1 MYAEIMAVKGG
12 ARAIA
17 NMTFD
22 DGLKRT
28 SAKLDE
34 LFGKYGAVA
43 SLMLCTHAIN
53 DETAP
58 FWRDLFSRGN
68 VAPDSHS
75 MWHRYLTQSH
85 PENLTEEIITE
96 EIEGSYAVL
105 KKYFPEYDCLTFG
118 IPYSS
123 YVPEAFA
130 HLYRSAYAVRG
141 GLCVL
146 AYEFCR
152 GKMQSLDPK
161 PGSNAWGDWY
171 MPFGVRVMNEKAH
184 AAKGYEYLTVD
195 NFIAYLDK
203 CVRDRGWFISGT
215 HGIFEGE
222 NLDIRPEDLER
233 ILARMK
239 EYIDRGELWA
249 PSYSDAVKYVRER
262 QNSTVSV
269 SECEDG
275 FRVTLTMADKTEDGL
290 PLPKEI
296 FNMPL
301 TVRVNL
307 DADWDGISYTI
318 GDKTVYSPAFVDCG
332 VKFAYLDLVPNG
344 NDAIVK
350 RA

>member
-1 MYAEIMAVKGG
+1 MAVKGG

-17 NMTFD
+17 NLTFD
-22 DGLKRT
+22 DGLKKT
-28 SAKLDE
+28 SVLLDE
-34 LFGKYGAVA
+34 LCGKYGVVA

-58 FWRDLFSRGN
+58 FWRELFSRGN
-68 VAPDSHS
+68 VVPDSHS
-75 MWHRYLTQSH
+75 MRHRYLTQSH

-96 EIEGSYAVL
+96 EIEGSYEVL
-105 KKYFPEYDCLTFG
+105 RKYFPEYDCLTFG

-123 YVPEAFA
+123 YAPEAFA

-141 GLCVL
+141 GMCVL

-161 PGSNAWGDWY
+161 PGSNAPGGWY
-171 MPFGVRVMNEKAH
+171 MPYGVRIMNEKAH

-215 HGIFEGE
+215 HGVVEGE
-222 NLDIRPEDLER
+222 NLDIRGEDLER
-233 ILARMK
+233 VLARMK
-239 EYIDRGELWA
+239 EYIDKGELWA

-262 QNSTVSV
+262 QNSTVTVTEREGDFVV
-269 SECEDG
+269 S
-275 FRVTLTMADKTEDGL
+275 LTMLDKTEDNL
-290 PLPKEI
+290 PLPRDI

-307 DADWDGISYTI
+307 DRDWDGVTYTQ
-318 GDKTVYSPAFVDCG
+318 GARTATSPAFTDCG
-332 VKFAYLDLVPNG
+332 VKFAYLELVPNG
-344 NDAIVK
+344 GEAIVK
-350 RA
+350 RL

>member
-1 MYAEIMAVKGG
+1 MDVKGG

-17 NMTFD
+17 NLTFD

-28 SAKLDE
+28 SVVLDE
-34 LFGKYGAVA
+34 LFGKYGAVGT
-43 SLMLCTHAIN
+43 LMLCTHAIN

-58 FWRDLFSRGN
+58 FWRDLFAKGN
-68 VAPDSHS
+68 LAPDSHS
-75 MWHRYLTQSH
+75 MWHKYLTSSH

-96 EIEGSYAVL
+96 EIEGSYEVL
-105 KKYFPEYDCLTFG
+105 KKYFPEFDCLTFG

-130 HLYRSAYAVRG
+130 HLFRSAYAVRG

-146 AYEFCR
+146 AYEACR
-152 GKMQSLDPK
+152 GKMQTLDPK
-161 PGSNAWGDWY
+161 PGSNAPGGWY
-171 MPFGVRVMNEKAH
+171 MPYGMRIMNEKAQV
-184 AAKGYEYLTVD
+184 AKGYEYLTVD

-203 CVRDRGWFISGT
+203 CVRDRGWFITGT
-215 HGIFEGE
+215 HGVVEGE

-233 ILARMK
+233 VLARMK

-249 PSYSDAVKYVRER
+249 PSFSDAVKYVRER
-262 QNSTVSV
+262 QNSEATVT
-269 SECEDG
+269 EEDG
-275 FRVTLTMADKTEDGL
+275 VFKVNLTMRDFTEDGL
-290 PLPKEI
+290 PLSLEI

-307 DADWDGISYTI
+307 DADWEGVTYTQ
-318 GDKTVYSPAFVDCG
+318 GDVTATVPAFVETG
-332 VKFAYLDLVPNG
+332 VKFAYLELLPNG
-344 NDAIVK
+344 GEATVV